1 MSMKKQRDKEDWA
14 LIRESLDAFRPA
26 QLAAL
31 LREYLA
37 PRLPPGTTRLDEQTR
52 HTLFQGVSALLAEH
66 AGAWYTKA
74 DVQLGHEALGGYDW
88 RLGFFPDQGS
98 APDLGVE
105 SNVQRILAVLGMAH
119 EWLCTLDT
127 YFRSLVLP
135 RDEEDRATVLSDA
148 VRRVL
153 ELTLEATC
161 GEDDWVHHAH
171 LALGWL
177 LESLGLRRNE
187 RRERALRMAL
197 ADFKSGTIPSTDEA
211 RQAADTIA
219 LAVVKVDLAR
229 RYPDEEAS

>member
-1 MSMKKQRDKEDWA
+1 MSTKKQRAEEGWA

-26 QLAAL
+26 QLAAC

-37 PRLPPGTTRLDEQTR
+37 PRIPQGTTRLDERTR
-52 HTLFQGVSALLAEH
+52 HTLFQGVGALLAEH

-74 DVQLGHEALGGYDW
+74 DLRLGHEVLGDHGW
-88 RLGFFPDQGS
+88 HRGFFADQGS
-98 APDLGVE
+98 SPDLGVE
-105 SNVQRILAVLGMAH
+105 SNIQRILAALGVAH

-127 YFRSLVLP
+127 YFRSLALP
-135 RDEEDRATVLSDA
+135 RNEEDRVEVLSHA

-153 ELTLEATC
+153 DLTLETTC
-161 GEDDWVHHAH
+161 GEGDWPHYAH

-177 LESLGLRRNE
+177 LESQGIRRTE
-187 RRERALRMAL
+187 RLERALRKAL
-197 ADFKSGTIPSTDEA
+197 ADFTSGSIPSATEA

-219 LAVVKVDLAR
+219 LAAVRVDLAR